1 MTQIPLTAFIRVL
14 LLTLRHGL
22 TLYQQR
28 RTKLNVDD
36 YTQSVSKVMSME
48 RVYTYPLS
56 PESVIELWQEW
67 KSKNYRAMDWFYF
80 QAREFAY
87 RGARVSAKYLIEKLR
102 YESGLRI
109 ESVPFTDNH
118 GVLHTFGISNTLT
131 PFIGRW
137 LKGRIPEL
145 DIQINKSR
153 FDAAIREAGGI
164 NGAD

>member
-1 MTQIPLTAFIRVL
+1 M
-14 LLTLRHGL
+14 
-22 TLYQQR
+22 YDNR
-28 RTKLNVDD
+28 RYD
-36 YTQSVSKVMSME
+36 
-48 RVYTYPLS
+48 YPLS

-80 QAREFAY
+80 QAREFYY

-137 LKGRIPEL
+137 LKMRIPEL

-164 NGAD
+164 NGSD